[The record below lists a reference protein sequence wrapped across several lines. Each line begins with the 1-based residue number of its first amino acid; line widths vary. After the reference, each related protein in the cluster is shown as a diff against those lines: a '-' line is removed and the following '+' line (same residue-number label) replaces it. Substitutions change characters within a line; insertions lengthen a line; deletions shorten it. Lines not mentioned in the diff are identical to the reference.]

1 MSMGTGGLILL
12 LILTLTTIPVAPA
25 VSNDYLGASRGLYIL
40 VSFPNLALDVGNITC
55 PSDRVEYIAPP
66 GVDPHTYTLTPSD
79 RHRIMEADVII
90 STAHTGFEMR
100 IREMNSSRLIHGVLV
115 EIPRIPGMKIMDN
128 PVTHQPNLHMPIYDP
143 YNYIVFINYIAK
155 LFSKLNPYCS
165 SYYLNRAE
173 LVAKRVY
180 ELINNTPRVNATALA
195 EAPYMQYAVSWT
207 GIKIKYLL
215 VKEEDTP
222 ATPEDLL
229 RIREALSRRE
239 ISVVLVSY
247 PPVSV
252 FSQRAISLAREYN
265 VSIIYVPVPMGN
277 SSIVSKL
284 GFISR
289 ELAGFGGGFGG
300 GLPLKP
306 PGSHE
311 ALETTTTITGL
322 LLLATMIIYVLRVGK
337 R

>member
-1 MSMGTGGLILL
+1 MSMRTGGFTLL
-12 LILTLTTIPVAPA
+12 LILTLTLIPIAPA
-25 VSNDYLGASRGLYIL
+25 MSNDYAGAGRGLYIL

-55 PSDRVEYIAPP
+55 PGDRVEYIAPP

-79 RHRIMEADVII
+79 RQRIMEADVII

-100 IREMNSSRLIHGVLV
+100 IREMNSSGLIHGVLV
-115 EIPRIPGMKIMDN
+115 EIPKIPGIRIMDN

-143 YNYIVFINYIAK
+143 HNYIVFINYIAK

-165 SYYLNRAE
+165 SYYLDRARI
-173 LVAKRVY
+173 VSKRVY
-180 ELINNTPRVNATALA
+180 ELLNNTPRINATALA

-207 GIKIKYLL
+207 GIRVKHLL

-229 RIREALSRRE
+229 RIREALSRHE
-239 ISVVLVSY
+239 INVVLVSY
-247 PPVSV
+247 PPVSI
-252 FSQRAISLAREYN
+252 FSRRATSLAREYN

-277 SSIVSKL
+277 SSIISKL

-289 ELAGFGGGFGG
+289 ELAGFGEGFGG

-311 ALETTTTITGL
+311 TLETSTTITGL
-322 LLLATMIIYVLRVGK
+322 LLLAAMIIYVLWVGK